1 MSVAEVDVVSEED
14 LPGNGSLNHT
24 DFGKPSIIWAVRKG
38 ASLLPDGKRHLLY
51 IGAGIQLSLGL
62 LDLLGIALVGLVA
75 AVAVSGIA
83 PGSLPSWAQTFLAF
97 LGLENLTVS
106 QLSVL
111 IALVAVT
118 VLVAKTVLS
127 AIMTR
132 IMTRFLANR
141 QADLSVWLAR
151 AFLQRPLTEVQRW
164 TTSEATYALGQ
175 GAGAATVSL
184 LGSAI
189 IIASEIFLFAII
201 GISLLIFDPV
211 LTLVSAAFF
220 TFVILLLHR
229 FLSRLAA
236 RNAAII
242 KDSSI
247 DTLSAVSE
255 ALSTYREA
263 TVLNRRELYVAR
275 YEGVVT
281 RYAGAS
287 AGNAFILELP
297 KYVLEVA
304 LYLGVLLLGLV
315 QFLTKDWSAAATT
328 TALFLAAGSRVIPS
342 MLRLQGAGITIRNAA
357 VMAQPTFFMY
367 DQLQTTISDPTH
379 TDLKEFARQLHTRV
393 VEGYPD
399 FDAFISVRD
408 VSLTFS
414 DAREPVVQEI
424 SLVVPAGT
432 SAAFVGS
439 TGAGKSTLAD
449 LILGVL
455 HPDAGEVSIGG
466 LSPRE
471 AINRW
476 PGSISYVPQNVAL
489 VAGTVKQNVAL
500 GLPDELIDEQLV
512 LEALERAHLSGFLDA
527 ERDGLNTWIGERGF
541 KLSGGQRQRLGI
553 ARALYTRP
561 RILVLDEA
569 TSALDAETEQAIVAT
584 LQELE
589 GDVTTITIAHRLATV
604 RNVDRLYYLEKGLIV
619 AQGTFSEVRSQSKD
633 FESQAS
639 ILGL

>member
-1 MSVAEVDVVSEED
+1 VSEVEPVLSD
-14 LPGNGSLNHT
+14 DNPGNGSLNYA
-24 DFGKPSIIWAVRKG
+24 DFGKPSLLWAVRKG
-38 ASLLPDGKRHLLY
+38 TELLPEGKRHLLY
-51 IGAGIQLSLGL
+51 FGAIVQLSLGL

-83 PGSLPSWAQTFLAF
+83 PGSLPDWAQSLLNF
-97 LGLENLTVS
+97 LGLENLSIS
-106 QLSVL
+106 QLSVT
-111 IALVAVT
+111 IALLAVT
-118 VLVAKTVLS
+118 VLVAKTILS
-127 AIMTR
+127 AVMTR

-141 QADLSVWLAR
+141 QADLSVALAR
-151 AFLQRPLTEVQRW
+151 AFLQRPLSEVQRW

-189 IIASEIFLFAII
+189 IIASEVFLFTII
-201 GISLLIFDPV
+201 GVSLLFFDPI
-211 LTLVSAAFF
+211 LTLVSAVFF
-220 TFVILLLHR
+220 TLVVLVLHKV
-229 FLSRLAA
+229 LTHWSS

-247 DTLSAVSE
+247 DTLSAVAE

-287 AGNAFILELP
+287 AGNAFIMELP

-304 LYLGVLLLGLV
+304 LYLGVLLLGIV

-367 DQLQTTISDPTH
+367 DQLQSTPAQPAQAD
-379 TDLKEFARQLHTRV
+379 AV
-393 VEGYPD
+393 VLTQHIHDRIEQGYPD
-399 FDAFISVRD
+399 LAATVR
-408 VSLTFS
+408 VENVFLTFS
-414 DAREPVVQEI
+414 DAREPVLADICLE
-424 SLVVPAGT
+424 VPAGS

-449 LILGVL
+449 VVLGVL
-455 HPDAGEVSIGG
+455 RPDDGRVLIGG
-466 LSPRE
+466 LRPHE
-471 AINRW
+471 AIERW
-476 PGSISYVPQNVAL
+476 PGGIAYVPQNVAL

-500 GLPDELIDEQLV
+500 GLPDYLIDDSLV
-512 LEALERAHLSGFLDA
+512 LDALRRAHLAGFLDE
-527 ERDGLNTWIGERGF
+527 EREGLNTWIGERGF

-561 RILVLDEA
+561 RLLVLDEA

-584 LQELE
+584 LRDLE

-604 RNVDRLYYLEKGLIV
+604 REVDRLYYMEKGAIT
-619 AQGTFSEVRSQSKD
+619 AQGTFAEVRAQSAE
-633 FESQAS
+633 FASQAEL
-639 ILGL
+639 LGL

>member
-379 TDLKEFARQLHTRV
+379 TDLKEFARQLHTRF
-393 VEGYPD
+393 VEGYTD
-399 FDAFISVRD
+399 FDAFISVKD

-414 DAREPVVQEI
+414 
-424 SLVVPAGT
+424 
-432 SAAFVGS
+432 
-439 TGAGKSTLAD
+439 
-449 LILGVL
+449 
-455 HPDAGEVSIGG
+455 
-466 LSPRE
+466 
-471 AINRW
+471 
-476 PGSISYVPQNVAL
+476 
-489 VAGTVKQNVAL
+489 
-500 GLPDELIDEQLV
+500 
-512 LEALERAHLSGFLDA
+512 
-527 ERDGLNTWIGERGF
+527 
-541 KLSGGQRQRLGI
+541 
-553 ARALYTRP
+553 
-561 RILVLDEA
+561 
-569 TSALDAETEQAIVAT
+569 
-584 LQELE
+584 
-589 GDVTTITIAHRLATV
+589 
-604 RNVDRLYYLEKGLIV
+604 
-619 AQGTFSEVRSQSKD
+619 
-633 FESQAS
+633 
-639 ILGL
+639 